1 MGETERN
8 SVLVTGAQG
17 FLGRAVTRLLARSD
31 LQVIALDS
39 TPPASSSDASTAIPV
54 VSDITNRQEL
64 ERIFRQNRIDGVV
77 HLAAILPTAA
87 QRDPAR
93 ATQVN
98 VDGSLNLV
106 ELARQSGVRRFV
118 FGSSLSIYGTCSPD
132 HVVSEADRAAPED
145 VYGAAKLYVE
155 QLGSAFAESRSLEFV
170 SLRIGRVVGPGARST
185 TSPWRSEIFELL
197 QTDRA
202 GEIVIPYIGSDRVLL
217 VHVED
222 AARALVTLLQGSRP
236 AHAIYNAP
244 CESWVVNDLKQKV
257 ESLSRNVHVT
267 LGDEYAKGNPRL
279 LDFSRFR
286 DEYRFETVPIA
297 ERLRW
302 AREQNS

>member
-1 MGETERN
+1 MAGTERN

-17 FLGRAVTRLLARSD
+17 FLGRAVTRLLARSEVE
-31 LQVIALDS
+31 VIALDL
-39 TPPASSSDASTAIPV
+39 TTRESSSNASTAIHV
-54 VSDITNRQEL
+54 VSDITDRQEL
-64 ERIFRQNRIDGVV
+64 ARIFRQNSIDRIV

-98 VDGSLNLV
+98 VDGSLNLL
-106 ELARQSGVRRFV
+106 ELAAQSGVRRVV
-118 FGSSLSIYGTCSPD
+118 FGSSLSIYGSRSPD

-155 QLGSAFAESRSLEFV
+155 QLGSAYAETCSLEFV

-185 TSPWRSEIFELL
+185 TSAWRSEMFELL
-197 QTDRA
+197 SANRA
-202 GEIVIPYIGSDRVLL
+202 GEVRIPYVGSERVLL

-222 AARALVTLLQGSRP
+222 AARALITLLQGPRP

-244 CESWVVNDLKQKV
+244 CESWVVNDLRQEI
-257 ESLSRNVHVT
+257 ESLHPNVGVE

-286 DEYRFETVPIA
+286 DEFRFEIVPIVQ
-297 ERLRW
+297 RLRL
-302 AREQNS
+302 AAK